1 MWIRRGSALKVPKT
15 PNKPIQQQMFFIAL
29 LGFNY
34 IRKHQT
40 NTWWHNNDN
49 ARCNPVFICFL
60 AFTQPTY
67 TLLFCLYA
75 SNPYPNVTFG
85 ASGRPGS
92 IRGLREELQGIL
104 GVLQGCL
111 GQSLGAFW
119 KWSFFQYFVDNT
131 DTFALWRHVYF
142 MQSILQNVVFGLL
155 SQLILTFSTYPKKS
169 NCSLE
174 AFGASCE
181 GQLLRHVPRNNHV
194 SACGLCVTI
203 MLHIIQTHCFC
214 CTSQLI

>member
-1 MWIRRGSALKVPKT
+1 
-15 PNKPIQQQMFFIAL
+15 MFFIAL

-155 SQLILTFSTYPKKS
+155 SQLILTFSTSPKKS
-169 NCSLE
+169 DFSLE
-174 AFGASCE
+174 APGKPCE
-181 GQLLRHVPRNNHV
+181 WLFLRHVPRNNQFL
-194 SACGLCVTI
+194 AFGIYITI
-203 MLHIIQTHCFC
+203 MSHIMQNLSF
-214 CTSQLI
+214 SFRSPLIFTFSRSW